1 MPEIII
7 LGGPNGAG
15 KTTAARFLFQE
26 RIGTR
31 EFVNADEIARGL
43 SPYNPAKAEIAA
55 GRLMLERMNE
65 LHRQGESFVVET
77 TCAGQSNLN
86 FVRRCKAEGWQ
97 IGLLYLW
104 LRSPQAAIRRV
115 ARRVQEGGH
124 DVPPDVVKRR
134 YWSGLINV
142 RRFYLPLADF
152 AMISDNTDGERAVI
166 AEKIEGGS
174 LVVHDERRWSRF
186 REISK

>member
-1 MPEIII
+1 MKEIII

-15 KTTAARFLFQE
+15 KTTAAKYLFHE

-43 SPYNPAKAEIAA
+43 SPYNPASAEVAA
-55 GRLMLERMNE
+55 GRLMLERMDT
-65 LHRQGESFVVET
+65 LRKQGESFVVET

-86 FVRRCKAEGWQ
+86 FARRCKAEGWQ

-124 DVPPDVVKRR
+124 HVPPEVVKRR
-134 YWSGLINV
+134 YWSGLNNV

-152 AMISDNTDGERAVI
+152 GMISDNTDGERAII
-166 AEKIEGGS
+166 AEKVEGVS
-174 LVVHDERRWSRF
+174 LVIHDERRWSRF
-186 REISK
+186 QEISK

>member
-26 RIGTR
+26 RIGTK

-43 SPYNPAKAEIAA
+43 SPYNPASVEIAA
-55 GRLMLERMNE
+55 GRLMLERMNDLFE
-65 LHRQGESFVVET
+65 RGESFVVET
-77 TCAGQSNLN
+77 TCAGRSNLN
-86 FVRRCKAEGWQ
+86 FVRRCKSEGWQ

-104 LRSPQAAIRRV
+104 LRSPQAAVRRV

-124 DVPPDVVKRR
+124 HVPADVVKRR
-134 YWSGLINV
+134 YWSGLNNV

-152 AMISDNTDGERAVI
+152 ALISDNTDGDRTLI
-166 AEKIEGGS
+166 IEKVEGGR
-174 LVVHDERRWSRF
+174 LTVHDERRWSQF
-186 REISK
+186 QEFPE

>member
-31 EFVNADEIARGL
+31 QFVNADEIARGL
-43 SPYNPAKAEIAA
+43 SPYDPASAEIPA
-55 GRLMLERMNE
+55 GRLMLERMNDLRE
-65 LHRQGESFVVET
+65 RRQNFVVET
-77 TCAGQSNLN
+77 TCSGQSNLN
-86 FVRRCKAEGWQ
+86 FARRCKAEGWQ
-97 IGLLYLW
+97 VGLMYLW

-124 DVPPDVVKRR
+124 HVPAEAIKRR
-134 YWSGLINV
+134 YWSGLNNV
-142 RRFYLPLADF
+142 RKFYLPLADF
-152 AMISDNTDGERAVI
+152 AMISDNTDGDRAHIV
-166 AEKIEGGS
+166 EKVEGGP
-174 LVVHDERRWSRF
+174 LIVHDQRRWTQF
-186 REISK
+186 LELSK